1 MWVCDGRQDMIG
13 LYIPILVLSHLLPFG
28 TFGSRRVNEPGGNQ
42 RFALMKNGPQIHRKL
57 QLCRLIA
64 RRFKLNPV
72 RALRLSPDDGLHA

>member
-42 RFALMKNGPQIHRKL
+42 RFALMKNGPQSSL
-57 QLCRLIA
+57 QIA
-64 RRFKLNPV
+64 IVPFDCTRVQIGPGE
-72 RALRLSPDDGLHA
+72 GLAVES